1 MLTKAG
7 DEFEDNSVSNGNDE
21 AHEKTLRREYKT
33 HTRNSVSSCSPL
45 GTKHTQFIVRT
56 VLPGHN
62 IIITHVSPMIRQR
75 FKGGWV
81 AWRAQGRDAQTEG
94 TRVGQRSRSDAASHT
109 REALPQPEPLTRAP
123 STRSGDAGLPR
134 GVLTWRPAGP
144 SSGLCSP
151 TPTGAHPLSAL
162 SSCLRATALT
172 GRSSGGLG
180 FTTELISTVKADLS
194 SSRDDGKET
203 RRLRAAG
210 GDRTGRGATQS
221 LSLRQDVLGD
231 QRCPKKRLRVSG
243 FYAAGA
249 SGTTVRCDHQH
260 LQLQVRFARHDRGSF
275 ALGL

>member
-1 MLTKAG
+1 MGGWLGGPKGETHRQKAPA
-7 DEFEDNSVSNGNDE
+7 SVS
-21 AHEKTLRREYKT
+21 AHAR
-33 HTRNSVSSCSPL
+33 TR
-45 GTKHTQFIVRT
+45 HRT
-56 VLPGHN
+56 
-62 IIITHVSPMIRQR
+62 R
-75 FKGGWV
+75 
-81 AWRAQGRDAQTEG
+81 GR
-94 TRVGQRSRSDAASHT
+94 RSRASPGGCV
-109 REALPQPEPLTRAP
+109 PQPEPLTRAP

-194 SSRDDGKET
+194 SSRDDRKAA

-231 QRCPKKRLRVSG
+231 QRCPKKRLRVPG

-249 SGTTVRCDHQH
+249 SGTAVRCDHQH